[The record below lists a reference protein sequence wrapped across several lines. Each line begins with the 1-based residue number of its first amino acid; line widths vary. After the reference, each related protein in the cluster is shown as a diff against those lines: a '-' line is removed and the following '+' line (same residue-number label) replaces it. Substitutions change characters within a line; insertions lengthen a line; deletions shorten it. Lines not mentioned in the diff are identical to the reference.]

1 MYMIYLIILSMLF
14 IASYTAAVCVKQG
27 GVPAS
32 ISATFYKLDH
42 KAWFLATMWLTAGL
56 LMPAI
61 LEVSGEGT
69 EWTAFLACGGMLL
82 VGSAPNFRE
91 ESDGRVHTAGAVL
104 CIAGSQL
111 WVALNSPW
119 CLMAWAAYV
128 IGTLVYM
135 TTNEVT
141 DDLRADFMDTRPMFW
156 VEVAALVATYVSVF
170 ILL

>member
-1 MYMIYLIILSMLF
+1 MIYLIILSMLL
-14 IASYTAAVCVKQG
+14 IASYTTAVCIKG
-27 GVPAS
+27 RSVPDS
-32 ISATFYKLDH
+32 VSATFYKLGH
-42 KAWFLATMWLTAGL
+42 KAWFLATMWGTAFL

-61 LEVSGEGT
+61 LDVSGEGT

-91 ESDGRVHTAGAVL
+91 ETEGRVHTTGSVL

-141 DDLRADFMDTRPMFW
+141 DDLRADFLATRPMFW
-156 VEVAALVATYVSVF
+156 VEVAALFSTYLTMF
-170 ILL
+170 IRL